1 MKNANGSVV
10 KQRKYSPRGA
20 IYILKVPRGSRQ
32 GFGAV
37 YVVVVCFSTAPSS
50 VLVVVVVVEDD
61 EIGGATGTATAGT
74 GTSFTSS
81 L

>member
-1 MKNANGSVV
+1 M
-10 KQRKYSPRGA
+10 PRRS
-20 IYILKVPRGSRQ
+20 LQ

-61 EIGGATGTATAGT
+61 EIGGATGTAMAGT
-74 GTSFTSS
+74 GTSLTSS
-81 L
+81 LWL